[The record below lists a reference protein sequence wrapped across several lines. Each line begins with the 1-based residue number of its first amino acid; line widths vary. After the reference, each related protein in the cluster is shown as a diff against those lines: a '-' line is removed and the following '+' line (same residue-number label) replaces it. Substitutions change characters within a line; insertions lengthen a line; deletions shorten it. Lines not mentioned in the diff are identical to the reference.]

1 MLPFR
6 FIHAADL
13 HLDSPFA
20 GMSGLTD
27 RVRKHL
33 QQSTFIAL
41 DRLVQLAITEKVDFV
56 VISGDIYD
64 SSNTSLRAQL
74 RFMEALEVLD
84 KEHISVYIIHGNHD
98 PLDSPRLAVTMPP
111 SVHIFGPEPESVRAI
126 RRCDGQ
132 EVAVITGMSYPTSKV
147 KENISLR
154 YSRRAND
161 SELFHIGLL
170 HASVDGDQE
179 HETYAP
185 CTKKD
190 LIGTEYHY
198 WALGHIHS
206 RRILHE
212 SPYIVYPGNIQ
223 GRHIRESGPKGCYVV
238 DVNETGAVDMRFTE
252 LDSVR
257 WFDIEVSINHY
268 QHPEDLRLD
277 VEERLAGIA
286 GSFESGLSM
295 VRIRLTGRGP
305 VHRKLEDGFILDDI
319 ITELRRREDN
329 RAGAAGFAGGVWVE
343 SFSLESGAEIQM
355 DRLLQED
362 SFIGEMLR
370 LGVAQ
375 LEGETGRDSVIQH
388 ALKPLMEQAEIRY
401 LLSEVSSEEQK
412 EWLRRAM
419 ELTVMLLLDD
429 QETGGASA

>member
-41 DRLVQLAITEKVDFV
+41 DRLVQLSIAEKVDFV

-64 SSNTSLRAQL
+64 SANTSLRAQL
-74 RFMEALEVLD
+74 RFMEALKVLD
-84 KEHISVYIIHGNHD
+84 KEHISVFIIHGNHD

-111 SVHIFGPEPESVRAI
+111 CVHVFGPESESVSGF

-147 KENISLR
+147 KENISLQ
-154 YSRRAND
+154 YSRRDDD
-161 SELFHIGLL
+161 SDLFHIGLL
-170 HASVDGDQE
+170 HANVDGNQD

-190 LIGTEYHY
+190 LIRSAYHY
-198 WALGHIHS
+198 WALGHVHT
-206 RRILHE
+206 RRILQE
-212 SPYIVYPGNIQ
+212 SPHIVYPGNIQ
-223 GRHIRESGPKGCYVV
+223 GRHIRETGPKGCYVV
-238 DVNETGAVDMRFTE
+238 DVDGAGNVNMQFHE

-257 WFDIEVSINHY
+257 WSVIEVPINPF
-268 QHPEDLRLD
+268 QHPDELRLY
-277 VEERLAGIA
+277 VEERLARIA
-286 GSFESGLSM
+286 SSYDTGLSM
-295 VRIRLTGRGP
+295 VRIRLTGRGEI
-305 VHRKLEDGFILDDI
+305 HRKLEDGFILDDM

-329 RAGAAGFAGGVWVE
+329 RAGVAGFAGVVWVE
-343 SFSLESGAEIQM
+343 RFSLESGAEIQM
-355 DRLLQED
+355 ERLLKED

-370 LGVAQ
+370 LAVVQ
-375 LEGETGRDSVIQH
+375 LDGDTGRDSVIHH
-388 ALKPLMEQAEIRY
+388 ALKPLMEQAEIRH
-401 LLSEVSSEEQK
+401 LLSEVAPEEQK

-419 ELTVMLLLDD
+419 ELTAMLLLDD
-429 QETGGASA
+429 QQAGGASV